1 MGTLWRIQQY
11 KRALAY
17 LEAPRCMRPTMVFTI
32 KSDVLGPF
40 PKAHKPSFFTA
51 AWVRSLS

>member
-17 LEAPRCMRPTMVFTI
+17 LEAARCMRPTMVFTI